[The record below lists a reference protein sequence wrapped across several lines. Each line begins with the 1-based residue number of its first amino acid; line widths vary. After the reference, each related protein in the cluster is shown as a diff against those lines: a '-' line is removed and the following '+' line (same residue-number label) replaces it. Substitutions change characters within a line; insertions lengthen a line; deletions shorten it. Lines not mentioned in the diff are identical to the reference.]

1 MIDLHCHILPGLDDG
16 APAMADSVEIA
27 RRAAED
33 GTRTIVA
40 TPHVRE
46 DHPYEL
52 GEIEVRTRAVNARL
66 EEEDVAVR
74 VVPGAEVAL
83 TRIADLDD
91 SELAGVCLGQGPYML
106 VESPYLPATALLEA
120 AIDDLQERGFRPVLA
135 HPERSPTFM
144 GDRRRLAALVE
155 RGVACSITAGSMAG
169 QFGGEVQRVTRSI
182 FERGLVH
189 NVASDSHDPFARPP
203 ILTEGFMALDAELPG
218 LLDAMAWFTQEVP
231 AAIVAGEAVP
241 AGSWPP
247 PRQRRSWRRRAGGQT
262 NSDA

>member
-1 MIDLHCHILPGLDDG
+1 VIDLHCHILPGLDDG
-16 APAMADSVEIA
+16 ARDIAESVEIA

-66 EEEDVAVR
+66 EDEGVDVR
-74 VVPGAEVAL
+74 VVTGAEVAL
-83 TRIADLDD
+83 SRVADLDD
-91 SELAGVCLGQGPYML
+91 SALAGLCLGRGPYLL
-106 VESPYLPATALLEA
+106 VESPYLPATVLLEA
-120 AIDDLQERGFRPVLA
+120 AIDDLQKRGIRPVLA

-169 QFGGEVQRVTRSI
+169 QFGGEVQRVTRDI
-182 FERGLVH
+182 LERGLAH
-189 NVASDSHDPFARPP
+189 NVASDAHDPVTRAPG
-203 ILTEGFMALDAELPG
+203 LTAGFGVLDPELPG
-218 LLDAMAWFTQEVP
+218 LRAAMAWFTEEVP
-231 AAIVAGEAVP
+231 AAILAGEAVP

-247 PRQRRSWRRRAGGQT
+247 PPQRRSWRLRGGGR
-262 NSDA
+262 D